1 MPTTSRNYASYWG
14 YMTWPLL
21 SQFSQASEG
30 DGQIKKWSQQQYI
43 NPSELVLNSVWMN
56 WDKLNSVCSWAWKDK
71 DEFHIQAKDSMCLKV
86 QIHETRSC
94 VQGLKNSMN
103 RIWEIRLELK
113 LVILRWPT
121 ERLDLALCKQRS
133 VIEELR
139 KDDKYLRKF
148 H

>member
-1 MPTTSRNYASYWG
+1 
-14 YMTWPLL
+14 
-21 SQFSQASEG
+21 
-30 DGQIKKWSQQQYI
+30 
-43 NPSELVLNSVWMN
+43 
-56 WDKLNSVCSWAWKDK
+56 
-71 DEFHIQAKDSMCLKV
+71 MCLKV

-139 KDDKYLRKF
+139 KVFEKIPLAM
-148 H
+148 